1 MKEGS
6 SLPNSKLNSD
16 IIGTSNI
23 FKWYTEAVYYSLN
36 FLCLLK
42 VHSPLQSLFI
52 ALLEQ
57 CTTCIFHKN
66 VIIVTKKTT
75 TKHERSKVR
84 ALWFQLLALKL
95 PLVVELYKPCVL
107 VMVADNTPWHP
118 LTANDKKKKHRLLS
132 HSQNVSLSELQ
143 ITTVVWLCSPLLW
156 CLWVDWGLAA
166 VS

>member
-23 FKWYTEAVYYSLN
+23 FKLYTEAVYYSLN

-75 TKHERSKVR
+75 TKHKRSKVR
-84 ALWFQLLALKL
+84 AL
-95 PLVVELYKPCVL
+95 
-107 VMVADNTPWHP
+107 
-118 LTANDKKKKHRLLS
+118 
-132 HSQNVSLSELQ
+132 
-143 ITTVVWLCSPLLW
+143 
-156 CLWVDWGLAA
+156 
-166 VS
+166 